1 VVLQVSAASFAE
13 ALNLDTHTHIKDT
26 HTPLPPLSSRMKD
39 LHLTWGDATFKIE
52 VSEGGSSCAYMCLH
66 DATCVASVFGGRGRD
81 GGSSI
86 CALLLPLTL
95 ATTTATSL
103 QSEDPATIEYP
114 PTSLGALS
122 KDLWSQ
128 VDVDVEMEGGA
139 GGAGRESKD
148 DGGGVGGFEIEMAAV
163 KVSPNVTVAAERWRQ
178 KRCLPLN
185 YVCMYAS

>member
-1 VVLQVSAASFAE
+1 MVLQVSAASFAE

-39 LHLTWGDATFKIE
+39 LHLTWRDATFKIE

-81 GGSSI
+81 GGSTF

-95 ATTTATSL
+95 ATTTATSVE
-103 QSEDPATIEYP
+103 SEDPRSIEYP
-114 PTSLGALS
+114 RASLGALS

-139 GGAGRESKD
+139 GGAGGESKD
-148 DGGGVGGFEIEMAAV
+148 DGGGGGGFEIEVAAV
-163 KVSPNVTVAAERWRQ
+163 KASPNVPVAAERWRQ